1 MTKFIICTV
10 IVLALLFAV
19 SSWKTKTSV
28 PVLFNSPAHIAPQ
41 LLAANGAE
49 CTVSTSTPERGIVG
63 MSYYTDPSKHQREEY
78 DALKD
83 LGVRHV
89 RIDFGWKYIA
99 HTEGAHDWTQTDALV
114 RALTLRGISI
124 SDALVTYPPE
134 YLQDWNDAETQMEAF
149 MQKIVERYKPGGEF
163 AGIMPEFP
171 GIRYWEIINE
181 PNLPGLGFVPPSIN
195 PSDFVDA
202 YALLLM
208 SANRGVRKADPSAFV
223 IMGGLSPDG
232 MPPEAFLSRV
242 LLLAP
247 NCFDILAFHPYG
259 DPENFLRT
267 ATHLKVIMSEH
278 GIKERPIWFN
288 EYGESNDTLHSSV
301 IPQVFTNR
309 NSVDGFFWFTLRD
322 LAPVGEN
329 YGVLDYQYTQK
340 PGYQLLKNAFTN
352 AQKTIISTSTQ
363 P

>member
-1 MTKFIICTV
+1 MTKFIIYTV
-10 IVLALLFAV
+10 IVLALLFAI
-19 SSWKTKTSV
+19 SFWKAKTSV
-28 PVLFNSPAHIAPQ
+28 PALFSLPAHIAPQ
-41 LLAANGAE
+41 LLAANADE
-49 CTVSTSTPERGIVG
+49 CSVSTSTPERGIVG
-63 MSYYTDPSKHQREEY
+63 MSYYTDPSKYQRKEY

-99 HTEGAHDWTQTDALV
+99 HTEGAYDWTHPDALV
-114 RALTLRGISI
+114 RELTLRGITI

-134 YLQDWNDAETQMEAF
+134 YLRDWNDAANQMELF
-149 MQKIVERYKPGGEF
+149 MQKIVERYKPEGEF
-163 AGIMPEFP
+163 ARIMPGFP
-171 GIRYWEIINE
+171 GISYWEIINE
-181 PNLPGLGFVPPSIN
+181 PNLPGLGFVPLSID

-208 SANRGVRKADPSAFV
+208 SANQGVRKADPSAFV

-259 DPENFLRT
+259 DPENFLSV
-267 ATHLKVIMSEH
+267 ATGLKVIMSEH

-301 IPQVFTNR
+301 IPRAFANS

-322 LAPVGEN
+322 LAPIGEN
-329 YGVLDYQYTQK
+329 YGVLDYGYTPK
-340 PGYQLLKNAFTN
+340 SEYQLLKDAFTN
-352 AQKTIISTSTQ
+352 AQKTTLSTSTQ